1 VPLWLPGDPAAQF
14 HPTPARTRRP
24 DLRHRNCL
32 GTLGTV
38 ATLLS

>member
-24 DLRHRNCL
+24 DLRHRTE
-32 GTLGTV
+32 GTIGRKRSTPD
-38 ATLLS
+38 